1 MEILRNIDVEIAALC
16 MAGIVL
22 LRLAYEL
29 HRIYSQSEEPPP
41 RVIHLDGAPEP
52 VTKPASPIVADTPG
66 VGCDD
71 GA

>member
-1 MEILRNIDVEIAALC
+1 VEILRNIDVEIAALC
-16 MAGIVL
+16 MAGLVL

-29 HRIYSQSEEPPP
+29 YRIYSQSEEAPP
-41 RVIHLDGAPEP
+41 RLIQLDGTLDP
-52 VTKPASPIVADTPG
+52 VTGPVSPIVADTPG